1 MAPGRP
7 ARVDRLNQLI
17 AGVAARHP
25 RTVSVVPLHAFL
37 DPGGHFTWTIGG
49 KVVRQGDGVHT
60 TLAGGAYLA
69 PRVLPL
75 LAALGPTAD
84 ANRNCGHDVATAGR
98 SRP

>member
-1 MAPGRP
+1 M
-7 ARVDRLNQLI
+7 DRLNQIL

-25 RTVSVVPLHAFL
+25 RTVALIPLHTFL
-37 DPGGHFTWTIGG
+37 DPAGHFTWTIGG

-75 LAALGPTAD
+75 LAAMGPHT
-84 ANRNCGHDVATAGR
+84 
-98 SRP
+98 